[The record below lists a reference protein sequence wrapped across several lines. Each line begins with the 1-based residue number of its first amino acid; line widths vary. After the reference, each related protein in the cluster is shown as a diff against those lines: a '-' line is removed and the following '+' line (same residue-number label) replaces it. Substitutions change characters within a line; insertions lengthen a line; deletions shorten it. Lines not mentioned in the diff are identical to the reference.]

1 MPSPDN
7 KTQPEKSSFD
17 LRFTIVTWALKL
29 RSPDPEMRA
38 GGFEAS
44 VPGTESAY
52 VWGFVCIMID
62 LYERPDSLKVRTLS
76 KNIELMGIDS
86 GD

>member
-1 MPSPDN
+1 MI
-7 KTQPEKSSFD
+7 KSEFIIQIHGNRAACM
-17 LRFTIVTWALKL
+17 LLTWALKL

-44 VPGTESAY
+44 V
-52 VWGFVCIMID
+52 
-62 LYERPDSLKVRTLS
+62 RTLS